1 MNAQAPNT
9 QNPKVPSRGVEI
21 LEAPAAGQAALVP
34 DPYLHLGPDRLYNPL
49 TDRTIVEGE
58 RGYGELCA
66 LMGEGQ
72 TLADFPEP
80 IVEALREDGWLVDPR
95 ADLDGRFYLKYV
107 SLEAHTKCNQAC
119 YFCPVSIDPRKSY
132 FMPHELYEDILRQLA
147 EFRST
152 LEMVSMIHY
161 NEPTIDPW
169 FVDRVEMI
177 KAYGLKPAV
186 LSNGSGLTP
195 KKTDALVELGGLEF
209 FSVNLSTL
217 DREQYRKDRGADH
230 LEQVLRNLDYACDK
244 PFAKTMDMVVLGT
257 GDEQHKRDFEAI
269 SGRYGSSLFDVKYF
283 EVNDR
288 AGHLE
293 VGLKV
298 DESKKRLAGC
308 ELVGSRPL
316 QHLHITPHAKCVLCC
331 QDYHATHVVGDLNEM
346 SVREVLTGSAMKLM
360 RRWAYGRDEAPDD
373 FICRNCEFALVR

>member
-1 MNAQAPNT
+1 MSIET
-9 QNPKVPSRGVEI
+9 ITTHETVR
-21 LEAPAAGQAALVP
+21 PAALGQEKGSPLVL
-34 DPYLHLGPDRLYNPL
+34 DPYLHFGPDRVYNPL
-49 TDRTIVEGE
+49 TDRTLLAAEV
-58 RGYGELCA
+58 GYDA
-66 LMGEGQ
+66 LLR
-72 TLADFPEP
+72 LAAGA
-80 IVEALREDGWLVDPR
+80 VSLREVGDATVGQLRDEGWLVDPA

-107 SLEAHTKCNQAC
+107 SLEAHTVCNQAC

-132 FMPHELYEDILRQLA
+132 FMPHEKYEDILRQLS

-152 LEMVSMIHY
+152 LELLSMIHY

-169 FVDRVEMI
+169 FIERVRMI
-177 KAYGLKPAV
+177 KSYGLRPAV
-186 LSNGSGLTP
+186 LSNASGLTP
-195 KKTDALVELGGLEF
+195 AKTDALLELGGLEF

-217 DREQYRKDRGADH
+217 DRERYRHDRGADH
-230 LEQVLRNLDYACDK
+230 LNQVLRNLDYACDK
-244 PFAKTMDMVVLGT
+244 PFSKTMDMVVLGT

-269 SGRYGSSLFDVKYF
+269 CERYGKSLFNVKYF

-298 DESKKRLAGC
+298 EERKQRLAGC

-331 QDYHATHVVGDLNEM
+331 QDYHASYVVGDLNEKT
-346 SVREVLTGSAMKLM
+346 VREVLTGPAMKLM

-373 FICRNCEFALVR
+373 FICRGCEFALVR

>member
-1 MNAQAPNT
+1 MSLETITAPVT
-9 QNPKVPSRGVEI
+9 DSG
-21 LEAPAAGQAALVP
+21 LEKRAALVT
-34 DPYLHLGPDRLYNPL
+34 DPYLHFGPDRVYNPL
-49 TDRTIVEGE
+49 TDRTLQTAEV
-58 RGYGELCA
+58 GY
-66 LMGEGQ
+66 
-72 TLADFPEP
+72 
-80 IVEALREDGWLVDPR
+80 EALCQLAAGAVGLHEVGDALVGHLRDAGWLVDSV

-107 SLEAHTKCNQAC
+107 SLEAHTVCNQAC

-132 FMPHELYEDILRQLA
+132 FMPNEKYEDILRQLS

-152 LEMVSMIHY
+152 LELLSMIHY

-169 FVDRVEMI
+169 FVERVRMI
-177 KAYGLKPAV
+177 KSYGLRPAV
-186 LSNGSGLTP
+186 LSNASGLTP
-195 KKTDALVELGGLEF
+195 AKTDALLELGGLEF

-217 DREQYRKDRGADH
+217 DRERYRRDRGADH
-230 LEQVLRNLDYACDK
+230 LSQVLRNLDYACDK
-244 PFAKTMDMVVLGT
+244 PFSKTMDMVVLGT
-257 GDEQHKRDFEAI
+257 GDETHKRDFEAI
-269 SGRYGSSLFDVKYF
+269 QERYGKSLFNVKYF

-293 VGLKV
+293 VGIKV
-298 DESKKRLAGC
+298 EESKKKLAGC

-331 QDYHATHVVGDLNEM
+331 QDYHASYVVGDLNEK
-346 SVREVLTGSAMKLM
+346 SVREVLTGPAMKLM